1 MTDFYFNNKFE
12 QEKKS
17 LYKISISKSIYVDTY
32 YVLFAII
39 VNEHDVSSNE
49 IFFLTSQKGGGIA
62 SANYLKV
69 KNDVTYWIT
78 IVSDRNQIHAAP
90 NFLFLS
96 S

>member
-1 MTDFYFNNKFE
+1 M
-12 QEKKS
+12 
-17 LYKISISKSIYVDTY
+17 
-32 YVLFAII
+32 I
-39 VNEHDVSSNE
+39 VTEYDVSSNE
-49 IFFLTSQKGGGIA
+49 IFFFTSQKGDGIA